1 MSLLDRCPGGPILQ
15 PLSSLAVEEDYSY
28 LAEDLYRSLTAPQ
41 KQVWDSDSRF
51 KLLCSGRRFG
61 KTYLCIARLVAWAI
75 QNPGSLNW
83 YVTQTYK
90 SAKQIAWRQLREM
103 VPVEM
108 FAKKNESELSV
119 ELTNGSIIALKGAD
133 SADALRGVSLSSLII
148 DEAAY
153 VKQEA
158 WEMVL
163 RPALSD
169 QGGPA
174 WFITT
179 PAGLNWFHDLW
190 EQAADQED
198 WQTFSFTTIE
208 GGNVPPEEV
217 AAAKRTLDDRTFRQE
232 YLASFET
239 LSGRVYPDFSDDNI
253 SAEVKDIGGE
263 IYWGT
268 DFNVGVMAGVL
279 GSRVG
284 DTLHVWDE
292 ITVKQSNTDEVC
304 AMLKARFPGRHIVAY
319 PDPTGSARKTSAAGE
334 TDHGIIRRYGF
345 QCISPKHP
353 WAVKD
358 KINSTNWMVKTADGQ
373 IRLFIHPR
381 CKHTIKALKNVTYK
395 EGTQDYVIDKSAGIE
410 HWTDGLG
417 YLILGAFNQVKPWQ
431 TASGDRAQIQR
442 RISEKTKML
451 GRRRLR

>member
-1 MSLLDRCPGGPILQ
+1 VSILDALPGGTL
-15 PLSSLAVEEDYSY
+15 LEEPVLVAPVKDWSY
-28 LAEDLYRSLTAPQ
+28 LADQLYDSLTDPQ
-41 KQVWDSDSRF
+41 REVWDSSARF

-75 QNPGSLNW
+75 SKPGSLNW
-83 YVTQTYK
+83 YVTANYRM
-90 SAKQIAWRQLREM
+90 AKQIAWRQLKTM
-103 VPVEM
+103 VPSDICI
-108 FAKKNESELSV
+108 KRNESELSV
-119 ELTNGSIIALKGAD
+119 ELSNGSIIALKGAENAD
-133 SADALRGVSLSSLII
+133 SLRGVSLSTLVI

-153 VKQEA
+153 VKQDA

-190 EQAADQED
+190 EQAQDEDD
-198 WQTFSFTTIE
+198 WQSYSYTTVQ
-208 GGNVPPEEV
+208 GGNVPPDEIE
-217 AAAKRTLDDRTFRQE
+217 AARRTLDERTFRQE

-239 LSGRVYPDFSDDNI
+239 LSGRVYADFSDDNI
-253 SAEVKDIGGE
+253 TETAKDTGGE

-268 DFNVGVMAGVL
+268 DFNVSVMAGVL

-284 DTLHVWDE
+284 DTLHIWDE
-292 ITVKQSNTDEVC
+292 VSVNQSNTDEVC
-304 AMLKARFPGRHIVAY
+304 QLLKARFPNRRIIAY
-319 PDPTGSARKTSAAGE
+319 PDPTGSARKTSSAGR
-334 TDHGIIRRYGF
+334 TDHDIIRRYGF
-345 QCISPKHP
+345 QCVSPKAP

-358 KINSTNWMVKTADGQ
+358 KINATNWMIRTADGHLK
-373 IRLFIHPR
+373 LFVHPR

-395 EGTQDYVIDKSAGIE
+395 QGADDYVIDKAAGIE

-417 YLILGAFNQVKPWQ
+417 YLILGAFNPLYE
-431 TASGDRAQIQR
+431 RAGKGTGIR
-442 RISEKTKML
+442 VY
-451 GRRRLR
+451 

>member
-1 MSLLDRCPGGPILQ
+1 MTSLLDLCPQGNILEPI
-15 PLSSLAVEEDYSY
+15 ANTTTDEDYSH
-28 LAEDLYRSLTAPQ
+28 LAEGLYRSLTIPQ
-41 KQVWDSDSRF
+41 KQVWDAEHRF

-90 SAKQIAWRQLREM
+90 SAKQIAWRQLRTM

-119 ELTNGSIIALKGAD
+119 ELTNGSVIALKGAD
-133 SADALRGVSLSSLII
+133 SADALRGVSLSSLIV

-190 EQAADQED
+190 EAAQEEKD
-198 WQTFSFTTIE
+198 WQTFSFTTVQ

-217 AAAKRTLDDRTFRQE
+217 AAAKRTLDERTFRQE

-239 LSGRVYPDFSDDNI
+239 LTGRVFPDFSDENI
-253 SAEVKDIGGE
+253 STDIEDMGGD
-263 IYWGT
+263 ILWGT
-268 DFNVGVMAGVL
+268 DFNVSVMAGVL
-279 GSRVG
+279 ASRVG
-284 DTLHVWDE
+284 DTLHIWDE
-292 ITVKQSNTDEVC
+292 VAVKQSNTDEVC
-304 AMLKARFPGRHIVAY
+304 AMLKARFPGRRLIAY

-334 TDHGIIRRYGF
+334 TDHGIIRKHGF
-345 QCISPKHP
+345 SCISPKHP

-358 KINSTNWMVKTADGQ
+358 RLNATNWLIRNAEGD

-381 CKHTIKALKNVTYK
+381 CKNTIKGLKNVTFK
-395 EGTQDYVIDKSAGIE
+395 EGAEDFVVDKTAGIE
-410 HWTDGLG
+410 HWCDGLG
-417 YLILGAFNQVKPWQ
+417 YLILSAMNQVKPWR
-431 TASGDRAQIQR
+431 TGDSGM
-442 RISEKTKML
+442 RIY
-451 GRRRLR
+451 

>member
-1 MSLLDRCPGGPILQ
+1 MSILDALPGGTLLEDPVLVA
-15 PLSSLAVEEDYSY
+15 PVKDWSHLADE
-28 LAEDLYRSLTAPQ
+28 LYDSLTNPQ
-41 KQVWDSDSRF
+41 REVWDSTARF

-75 QNPGSLNW
+75 SKPGSLNW
-83 YVTQTYK
+83 YVTANYRM
-90 SAKQIAWRQLREM
+90 AKQIAWRQLKTM
-103 VPVEM
+103 VPSDICI
-108 FAKKNESELSV
+108 KRNESELSV
-119 ELTNGSIIALKGAD
+119 ELSNGSIIALKGAENAD
-133 SADALRGVSLSSLII
+133 SLRGVSLSTLVI

-153 VKQEA
+153 VKQDA

-190 EQAADQED
+190 EQAQDEDD
-198 WQTFSFTTIE
+198 WQSYSYTTVQ
-208 GGNVPPEEV
+208 GGNVPPDEIE
-217 AAAKRTLDDRTFRQE
+217 AARRTLDERTFRQE

-239 LSGRVYPDFSDDNI
+239 LSGRVYPDFSDDNVTDN
-253 SAEVKDIGGE
+253 AKDTGGE

-268 DFNVGVMAGVL
+268 DFNVSVMAGVL

-284 DTLHVWDE
+284 DTLHIWDE
-292 ITVKQSNTDEVC
+292 LAVNQSNTDEVC
-304 AMLKARFPGRHIVAY
+304 QLLKARFPDRRIVAY
-319 PDPTGSARKTSAAGE
+319 PDPTGSARKTSSAGR
-334 TDHGIIRRYGF
+334 TDHDIIRRYGF
-345 QCISPKHP
+345 QCISPKAP

-358 KINSTNWMVKTADGQ
+358 KINATNWMIRTADGHLK
-373 IRLFIHPR
+373 LFIHPR

-395 EGTQDYVIDKSAGIE
+395 QGADDYVIDKTAGIE

-417 YLILGAFNQVKPWQ
+417 YLVLGAFNPLYE
-431 TASGDRAQIQR
+431 RAGKGTGIR
-442 RISEKTKML
+442 VY
-451 GRRRLR
+451 

>member
-1 MSLLDRCPGGPILQ
+1 MSLLSAVPTGKLLEPI
-15 PLSSLAVEEDYSY
+15 VEARNDTDWSPF
-28 LAEDLYRSLTAPQ
+28 AQQLYDGLTGPQ
-41 KQVWDSDSRF
+41 KEVWDAPTRF

-61 KTYLCIARLVAWAI
+61 KTYLCISRLVAWAI
-75 QNPGSLNW
+75 ERPGTLNW
-83 YVTQTYK
+83 YVTQNYK
-90 SAKQIAWRQLREM
+90 SAKQIAWRQLKDM
-103 VPVEM
+103 VPRDV
-108 FAKKNESELSV
+108 FVKKNESELSV
-119 ELTNGSIIALKGAD
+119 ELTNGSVIQLKGAE
-133 SADALRGVSLSSLII
+133 SADSLRGVSLSSLIV

-190 EQAADQED
+190 EQAEEQDD
-198 WQTFSFTTIE
+198 WSTHSYTTIE
-208 GGNVPPEEV
+208 GGNVPAEEIE
-217 AAAKRTLDDRTFRQE
+217 AAKRTLDDRTFRQE

-239 LSGRVYPDFSDDNI
+239 LTGRVYPDFSNDNI
-253 SAEVKDIGGE
+253 SEEIADTGGDIL
-263 IYWGT
+263 WGT
-268 DFNVGVMAGVL
+268 DFNVSVMAGVL
-279 GSRVG
+279 ASRVG
-284 DTLHVWDE
+284 DTIHIWDE
-292 ITVKQSNTDEVC
+292 LAVKQSNTDEVC
-304 AMLKARFPGRHIVAY
+304 ALLAQRFPHRNIVAY

-345 QCISPKHP
+345 KCISPKHP

-358 KINSTNWMVKTADGQ
+358 KINSTNWLIKNARGQ
-373 IRLFIHPR
+373 IKLFIHPR

-395 EGTQDYVIDKSAGIE
+395 EGAEDYVIDKTANIE

-417 YLILGAFNQVKPWQ
+417 YLVLGAFNQIKPWQ
-431 TASGDRAQIQR
+431 TGSSKKVRVW
-442 RISEKTKML
+442 
-451 GRRRLR
+451 

>member
-1 MSLLDRCPGGPILQ
+1 MTSLLDFCPQGNILEPI
-15 PLSSLAVEEDYSY
+15 ANTTTDEDYSH
-28 LAEDLYRSLTAPQ
+28 LAEDLYRSLTIPQ
-41 KQVWDSDSRF
+41 KQVWDAEHRF

-90 SAKQIAWRQLREM
+90 SAKQIAWRQLRTM

-119 ELTNGSIIALKGAD
+119 ELTNGSVIALKGAD
-133 SADALRGVSLSSLII
+133 SADALRGVSLSSLIV

-190 EQAADQED
+190 EAAQEEKD
-198 WQTFSFTTIE
+198 WQTFSFTTVE

-217 AAAKRTLDDRTFRQE
+217 AAAKRTLDERTFRQE

-239 LSGRVYPDFSDDNI
+239 LTGRVYPDFSDDNI
-253 SAEVKDIGGE
+253 SADVADTGGDIL
-263 IYWGT
+263 WGT
-268 DFNVGVMAGVL
+268 DFNVSVMAGVL
-279 GSRVG
+279 ASRVG
-284 DTLHVWDE
+284 DTIHIWDE
-292 ITVKQSNTDEVC
+292 VTVKQSNTDEVC
-304 AMLKARFPGRHIVAY
+304 AMLKQRFPDRRIVAY

-334 TDHGIIRRYGF
+334 TDHGIIRKYGF
-345 QCISPKHP
+345 GCISPKHP

-358 KINSTNWMVKTADGQ
+358 KINSTNWMVRTADAQ

-395 EGTQDYVIDKSAGIE
+395 EGAEDYVIDKTAGIE

-431 TASGDRAQIQR
+431 MGQTGWSVY
-442 RISEKTKML
+442 
-451 GRRRLR
+451 